1 MFRKDYKV
9 QNGESGTL
17 TIAQSPAKLWGLAGR
32 TGLTLW
38 KGQFSR
44 QSYRAGD

>member
-38 KGQFSR
+38 KGHFSR